1 MARNKQESPE
11 IKLFEFDTL
20 QYIQPKSVYLG
31 AVSLYEFCS
40 VNGAKIAKDNSIPIG
55 QAFERFCTDF
65 DKESITDDPTKG
77 SAKETWLRKSGLLS
91 SESGEYKLSPIGER
105 ILNKTLPLD
114 CFAFLLLTKQ
124 WIKVKPVNET
134 VCYKKNLLV
143 HLLSLFSGGE
153 SYTEEDFKAKARQSA
168 LELYKAE
175 YENLKF
181 ANEEGERYILP
192 PLYMSGF
199 FEKVDGK
206 IQLSPN
212 YKHLADL
219 MTSNEQLFKSPS
231 DAGVSEEYFFNSFEF
246 GIYDILTDETASIIY
261 ELYPG
266 LQKGVNSPGLTG
278 PGFNLLIYGAPG
290 TGKSYTVDQE
300 YIKSSKSF
308 RVTFH
313 PDTDYASFV
322 GCYKPHTIE
331 TQEGAQKKGKVV
343 YGFQKQVFLEA
354 YVEAWNALKN
364 KEKVFL
370 VVGEINRGNCAQ
382 IFGDLF
388 QLLDRRVDGY
398 SKYTIN
404 ADKDIELVLRKE
416 IPGYKDLF
424 LKAYPDKAGD
434 WKDNLMAL
442 PTNLV
447 IIATMNTSDQSLF
460 PMDSAF
466 KRRWETEYFPIQ
478 YSDADSARVV
488 FSSNVKYSWGAI
500 LRILNAYIK
509 KETESANKT
518 IGNRFI
524 DFERTGKEIDI
535 KTFRDK
541 VIFFLF
547 NDVFKDNESFAKTFF
562 GSLYR
567 NPCYFFE
574 DLYEQENWREIIE
587 GFLKDISGDFVL
599 QNIVQEMNSS
609 EEETLANDNQEE
621 QQ

>member
-20 QYIQPKSVYLG
+20 QYIQPRSVYLG
-31 AVSLYEFCS
+31 AISLNEFCI
-40 VNGAKIAKDNSIPIG
+40 VNGAKIARDNSIPVS
-55 QAFERFCTDF
+55 QAFERFCADF
-65 DKESITDDPTKG
+65 DKESITNDPAKG

-153 SYTEEDFKAKARQSA
+153 SFTEDEFKTKSRQTA
-168 LELYKAE
+168 LDLYKAE
-175 YENLKF
+175 YQNLKF

-192 PLYMSGF
+192 PLYMSGLF
-199 FEKVDGK
+199 VKVEGK
-206 IQLSPN
+206 IQFNPS
-212 YKHLADL
+212 YKLLADL
-219 MTSNEQLFKSPS
+219 ITSNERLFKSPS

-266 LQKGVNSPGLTG
+266 LQKGGISPGLAG

-290 TGKSYTVDQE
+290 TGKSYTVDKD
-300 YIKSSKSF
+300 YIKTGKSF

-313 PDTDYASFV
+313 PDSDYASFV

-331 TQEGAQKKGKVV
+331 IQEGAQKKEKVV

-370 VVGEINRGNCAQ
+370 VVEEINRGNCAQ

-404 ADKDIELVLRKE
+404 ADKDIERVLSNE
-416 IPGYKDLF
+416 IHGYKDLF

-434 WKDNLMAL
+434 WKGNLMAL

-478 YSDADSARVV
+478 YGDADRARVV
-488 FSSNVKYSWGAI
+488 FSNKVKYSWGDI
-500 LRILNAYIK
+500 LRVLNAYIK

-524 DFERTGKEIDI
+524 DFERTDKEIDI
-535 KTFRDK
+535 KTFCDK

-574 DLYEQENWREIIE
+574 DLYEQENWGDIIE

-599 QNIVQEMNSS
+599 QNTVQEVNSI
-609 EEETLANDNQEE
+609 EKDTPANDNQEE